1 MLLYI
6 DKLDETSL
14 DKPKLLRQIR
24 VIDRVINI
32 FLRQYNS
39 IFYEF
44 NIINRNIYIFFYLRH
59 IQGILIRYVF

>member
-6 DKLDETSL
+6 DKLDETSF